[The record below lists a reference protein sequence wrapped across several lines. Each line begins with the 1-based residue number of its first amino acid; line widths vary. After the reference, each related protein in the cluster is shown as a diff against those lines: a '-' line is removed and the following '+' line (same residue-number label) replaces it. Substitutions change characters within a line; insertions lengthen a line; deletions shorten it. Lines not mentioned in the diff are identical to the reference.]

1 MPTWKS
7 KEVQNIEKMINH
19 GEFTKANEEILRL
32 EQKKNLTPETIIGL
46 QLFKAK
52 LSISQNWSESLVII
66 EKVIEELKGLDKPLL
81 LNEALISK
89 VVIFRSIQKNEDA
102 ITILNEAEE
111 YLNKKLAKEDIQYK
125 IGFSHLLFQKGACY
139 NFIGELDQANKVL
152 KQSVTLLKSLDE
164 KNLLYNVYEQ
174 LGITSFFKADY
185 NNAIKRFKKILKL
198 GQENKNTY
206 QIYSA
211 YISLAQAYQRIGKF
225 EQSKENIEQ
234 SIEIGNQIGQS
245 IIGPKYILALDY
257 YSMGEIKKAHAL
269 FREVLPFYEDSPNP
283 RAKSLALWMKSSFEW
298 YSGSIEKTIE
308 YLTEAVDILETQ
320 KDRYLGTLLAL
331 YLASAY
337 NDKGEYDK
345 ALELSIKNFKR
356 FEEYNNTWF
365 NSYYY
370 DLLGKIYHS
379 KGNYELAL
387 ENTKMSFKL
396 RRELNSYRGMV
407 QSSFYLISIAIDKN
421 DIILYNQFLEELK
434 EIVESH
440 PNPFHDYIYQTSQ
453 ALILK
458 ASNRPRDWMKAIEI
472 LEDIIDEDYED
483 KKFAIIALNNL
494 CELLMIEF
502 SISGDESVLK
512 ELEDH
517 IERLKEIAKYQNNF
531 ALKLEATNV
540 QILTFW
546 LKAQFS
552 MVDLDIQKARS
563 LLLETRELAGEEG
576 LYRLVEKMNQQ
587 QERLLGQV
595 TKWDDF
601 IRKYFEFINE

>member
-1 MPTWKS
+1 MSLWKS
-7 KEVQNIEKMINH
+7 KEVQKIEKMINH
-19 GEFTKANEEILRL
+19 GEFVKANEEILRL
-32 EQKKNLTPETIIGL
+32 EQKNNLTPEASIGL
-46 QLFKAK
+46 KLFKAK
-52 LSISQNWSESLVII
+52 LLISQNWSVSLEIV

-81 LNEALISK
+81 LNEALLSK
-89 VVIFRSIQKNEDA
+89 VFIYRSIQKNEEA
-102 ITILNEAEE
+102 IDILNEAEKH
-111 YLNKKLAKEDIQYK
+111 LKKKLAKNDIQYK
-125 IGFSHLLFQKGACY
+125 IGFSRLLFHKGACY
-139 NFIGELDQANKVL
+139 NFMGELTQATKAL

-164 KNLLYNVYEQ
+164 KNLLYNIYEQ

-185 NNAIKRFKKILKL
+185 YDAIKHFNRLLEI
-198 GQENKNTY
+198 GRENKNNY

-211 YISLAQAYQRIGKF
+211 YISLAQAFQRIGKF

-234 SIEIGNQIGQS
+234 SIEIGKQIGQS
-245 IIGPKYILALDY
+245 IIGPKYVLALDY

-269 FREVLPFYEDSPNP
+269 FREVLPFYEDNPNP
-283 RAKSLALWMKSSFEW
+283 RAKSLGLWMKSSLEW
-298 YSGSIEKTIE
+298 YGGSIEKTIE
-308 YLTEAVDILETQ
+308 YLTEAVDILKAQ

-345 ALELSIKNFKR
+345 ALELSIDHFKI

-370 DLLGKIYHS
+370 DLLGKIYHA
-379 KGNYELAL
+379 KGKYDLAL
-387 ENTKMSFKL
+387 ENTKMSFEL
-396 RRELNSYRGMV
+396 RRDLNSYRGMV
-407 QSSFYLISIAIDKN
+407 QSAFYLISIAIDKN
-421 DIILYNQFLEELK
+421 DIILYNQFFEELK
-434 EIVESH
+434 EIAESH
-440 PNPFHDYIYQTSQ
+440 PNPFHEYISRISQ

-472 LEDIIDEDYED
+472 LEEIIDEEYED

-517 IERLKEIAKYQNNF
+517 IERLEEIAKYQNNF

-540 QILTFW
+540 QILTLW

-552 MVDLDIQKARS
+552 MTDLDIQNARN
-563 LLLETRELAGEEG
+563 LLLETRKLAGEEG
-576 LYRLVEKMNQQ
+576 LNRLVEKMNQQ

-595 TKWDDF
+595 TKWDDY
-601 IRKYFEFINE
+601 IRKYYEFIKE